1 MRNLNG
7 IQKWIDEGRGF
18 KPHLSASKISTF
30 KNDLPSFI
38 CRYGLGWKDPYNAS
52 MNRGNVCERWL
63 VKALLDEVSIKDAV
77 TEALVEY
84 NNADRH
90 YSDASHNKQ
99 LEYIPKIINN
109 AYEALK
115 DFGKPTFPEQ
125 GQEMIETTMHSGRYN
140 WEAKIIGYLD
150 LVYPESG
157 LVVDLKTTLRM
168 PSKMSWS
175 HELQWALY
183 KDAKANHDIKFLY
196 VTHLKSEVKQ
206 PERTKEDILAEAEQM
221 ISKMNFF
228 CWMLSPQQARKAIPI
243 GDNFM
248 WVNNENKGAYDAD

>member
-18 KPHLSASKISTF
+18 KPHLSASKIATF

-38 CRYGLGWKDPYNAS
+38 CRYGLALKDPYSPAI
-52 MNRGNVCERWL
+52 NRGNVCERWL
-63 VKALLDEVSIKDAV
+63 VKALLDELPLEDAV

-84 NNADRH
+84 NNAERH
-90 YSDASHNKQ
+90 YTNKDHNKQ
-99 LEYIPKIINN
+99 LEYIPNIIRNG
-109 AYEALK
+109 YESLV
-115 DFGKPTFPEQ
+115 DFGKPTFPES
-125 GQEMIETTMHSGRYN
+125 GQEMIETTITSHHYN
-140 WEAKIIGYLD
+140 WEAKVIGYLD
-150 LVYPESG
+150 LVYPESV

-183 KDAKANHDIKFLY
+183 QDAKPNHDVKFLY
-196 VTHLKSEVKQ
+196 VTHLKSEVKK
-206 PERTKEDILAEAEQM
+206 PERTKEEILAEAEQI

-228 CWMLSPQQARKAIPI
+228 CWMMTPQQARKAIPI

-248 WVNNENKGAYDAD
+248 WVNNKLKEVYDAD